1 MRPLRRPPPRHRAP
15 SGAARLQARRA
26 QAGQT
31 GAEQP
36 GPGHSEARQLEPQ
49 QPEAGLSEVGLPE
62 AQQPEAQLSE
72 AGLSEAQQPEA
83 GLSEAQQPEAQQPE
97 AQLSEA
103 GLPEA
108 QQPEAQQP
116 EAQLSEAGLS
126 EAQQPEAQ
134 LSEAGLSEA
143 QQPDAQQT
151 GVGQPEVGRP
161 GPEPPNPESADTEPL
176 EAGQLQAGQPQA
188 KQPRDGHVGPALRR
202 LMVTPTFAAG
212 LGVVVAAGLAVSMTS
227 RTVLHFSGPEGKPC
241 VVRGCA
247 TGVNRSPGAGT
258 PASASPGKRLVPATL
273 SPENSARPSPSFT
286 GGQGGEDSG
295 HHSGRHVVID
305 YETTQRFT
313 WGFDGKITIS
323 GLSDSAL
330 STWQLG
336 FSYPGTRIVEVQG
349 AQWQSTGDDSGVAQA
364 ETSGST
370 GHNGSDSG
378 HGGSGG
384 SGQDSSGHG
393 GQNTVVITIAASGTP
408 GAPSDC
414 RFDNTTCS
422 FR

>member
-49 QPEAGLSEVGLPE
+49 QPEAGLPEAQLPE
-62 AQQPEAQLSE
+62 AQLSEAGPSEAGLSEAGLSEAGLSEAQLPEAQLSE
-72 AGLSEAQQPEA
+72 AGLSEAQLSEAQLSEAQLSEA
-83 GLSEAQQPEAQQPE
+83 GLLSEAQQPEAH
-97 AQLSEA
+97 
-103 GLPEA
+103 
-108 QQPEAQQP
+108 
-116 EAQLSEAGLS
+116 
-126 EAQQPEAQ
+126 
-134 LSEAGLSEA
+134 
-143 QQPDAQQT
+143 QT
-151 GVGQPEVGRP
+151 GVGQPEVGHP

-176 EAGQLQAGQPQA
+176 EAGQLQAGQLQA
-188 KQPRDGHVGPALRR
+188 KQPRDGHVGPAFRR

-295 HHSGRHVVID
+295 HHSGSHVVID

-384 SGQDSSGHG
+384 SGQDSSGPG
-393 GQNTVVITIAASGTP
+393 GQNTVVITIEASGTP

>member
-36 GPGHSEARQLEPQ
+36 GPGHSEARQLE
-49 QPEAGLSEVGLPE
+49 
-62 AQQPEAQLSE
+62 
-72 AGLSEAQQPEA
+72 
-83 GLSEAQQPEAQQPE
+83 AQQPEAQQPE

-103 GLPEA
+103 
-108 QQPEAQQP
+108 QQPEAQLP

-134 LSEAGLSEA
+134 QTEAQLSEAGLPE
-143 QQPDAQQT
+143 AQQT

-188 KQPRDGHVGPALRR
+188 KQPRDGHVGPAFRR
-202 LMVTPTFAAG
+202 LMMTPTFAAG

-241 VVRGCA
+241 VVRGCT

-273 SPENSARPSPSFT
+273 SPENSARPTPSFT
-286 GGQGGEDSG
+286 GRQGGEDSG
-295 HHSGRHVVID
+295 HHSGSHVAID

-370 GHNGSDSG
+370 GHNESDSG
-378 HGGSGG
+378 HAGSGG

-393 GQNTVVITIAASGTP
+393 GQNTVVITIEASGTP

>member
-49 QPEAGLSEVGLPE
+49 QPEAGLPEAQLPE
-62 AQQPEAQLSE
+62 AQLSEAGPSEAGLSEAGLSEAGLSEAQLPEAQLSE
-72 AGLSEAQQPEA
+72 AGLSEAQLSEAQLSEAQLSEA
-83 GLSEAQQPEAQQPE
+83 GLLSEAQQPEAH
-97 AQLSEA
+97 
-103 GLPEA
+103 
-108 QQPEAQQP
+108 
-116 EAQLSEAGLS
+116 
-126 EAQQPEAQ
+126 
-134 LSEAGLSEA
+134 
-143 QQPDAQQT
+143 QT
-151 GVGQPEVGRP
+151 GVGQPEVGHP

-176 EAGQLQAGQPQA
+176 EAGQLQAGQLQA
-188 KQPRDGHVGPALRR
+188 KQPRDGHVGPAFRR

-295 HHSGRHVVID
+295 HHSGSHVVID

-393 GQNTVVITIAASGTP
+393 GQNTVVITIEASGTP

>member
-26 QAGQT
+26 QSGPT

-36 GPGHSEARQLEPQ
+36 GPGHSEARQLE
-49 QPEAGLSEVGLPE
+49 
-62 AQQPEAQLSE
+62 
-72 AGLSEAQQPEA
+72 AQQPEA
-83 GLSEAQQPEAQQPE
+83 G
-97 AQLSEA
+97 
-103 GLPEA
+103 
-108 QQPEAQQP
+108 
-116 EAQLSEAGLS
+116 LSEAGLS

-134 LSEAGLSEA
+134 LSEARLSEVQQPEAQLSEARLSEVQQPEAGQPEAGLSEA
-143 QQPDAQQT
+143 QQPEAQLSEARLPEAQLSEAGLSEAQQT

-176 EAGQLQAGQPQA
+176 EAAGQLQAGQPQA
-188 KQPRDGHVGPALRR
+188 KQPRDGHVGSAFRR

-227 RTVLHFSGPEGKPC
+227 RTVLQFSGPEGKPC
-241 VVRGCA
+241 DVRGCT

-286 GGQGGEDSG
+286 GRQGGEDSG
-295 HHSGRHVVID
+295 HHSGSHVVID

-330 STWQLG
+330 STWQLA

-393 GQNTVVITIAASGTP
+393 GQNTVVITIEASGTP

-414 RFDNTTCS
+414 RFDHTTCS

>member
-36 GPGHSEARQLEPQ
+36 GPGHSEARQLE
-49 QPEAGLSEVGLPE
+49 

-72 AGLSEAQQPEA
+72 AGLSEAQLPEAQLPEAQLPEAQLSEARLPEA
-83 GLSEAQQPEAQQPE
+83 GLSEAQLSEARQPE

-103 GLPEA
+103 RLSEA
-108 QQPEAQQP
+108 QLP

-126 EAQQPEAQ
+126 EAQQPE
-134 LSEAGLSEA
+134 
-143 QQPDAQQT
+143 AQQT

-176 EAGQLQAGQPQA
+176 EAGQLQAGQLQA
-188 KQPRDGHVGPALRR
+188 KQPRDRNVGPAFRR

-241 VVRGCA
+241 VVRGCT

-273 SPENSARPSPSFT
+273 SPENSARPTPSFT
-286 GGQGGEDSG
+286 GRQGGEDSG
-295 HHSGRHVVID
+295 HHSGSHVVID

-378 HGGSGG
+378 YGGSGG
-384 SGQDSSGHG
+384 SGQDSSG
-393 GQNTVVITIAASGTP
+393 QNTVVIAIEASGTP

>member
-49 QPEAGLSEVGLPE
+49 QPEARLPE
-62 AQQPEAQLSE
+62 AQLPEAQLSEAGPSEAGLSEAGLSEAGLSEAQLPEAQLSE
-72 AGLSEAQQPEA
+72 AGLSEAQLSEAQLSEAQLSEA
-83 GLSEAQQPEAQQPE
+83 GLLSEAQQPEAH
-97 AQLSEA
+97 
-103 GLPEA
+103 
-108 QQPEAQQP
+108 
-116 EAQLSEAGLS
+116 
-126 EAQQPEAQ
+126 
-134 LSEAGLSEA
+134 
-143 QQPDAQQT
+143 QT
-151 GVGQPEVGRP
+151 GVGQPEVGHP

-176 EAGQLQAGQPQA
+176 EAGQLQAGQLQA
-188 KQPRDGHVGPALRR
+188 KQPRDGHVGPAFRR

-295 HHSGRHVVID
+295 HHSGSHVVID

-393 GQNTVVITIAASGTP
+393 GQNTVVITIEASGTP

>member
-36 GPGHSEARQLEPQ
+36 GPGHSEARQLEAQ
-49 QPEAGLSEVGLPE
+49 QPEAQLSEAGLSEARLPEAQQPEAQLSEARLPEAGLSEAGLSEARQPE
-62 AQQPEAQLSE
+62 AQLSEARLSEAQLPEAQLSE
-72 AGLSEAQQPEA
+72 AGLSEAQQPE
-83 GLSEAQQPEAQQPE
+83 
-97 AQLSEA
+97 
-103 GLPEA
+103 
-108 QQPEAQQP
+108 
-116 EAQLSEAGLS
+116 
-126 EAQQPEAQ
+126 
-134 LSEAGLSEA
+134 
-143 QQPDAQQT
+143 AQQT

-176 EAGQLQAGQPQA
+176 EAGQLQAGQLQA
-188 KQPRDGHVGPALRR
+188 KQPRDRNVGPAFRR

-286 GGQGGEDSG
+286 GGQGGEDTG
-295 HHSGRHVVID
+295 HHSGSHVVID

-378 HGGSGG
+378 YGGSGG
-384 SGQDSSGHG
+384 SGQDSSG
-393 GQNTVVITIAASGTP
+393 QNTVVIAIEASGTP